1 VAGTGRPGRY
11 IKESSSKQEARSEK
25 DLTVLDDKM

>member
-1 VAGTGRPGRY
+1 VGTSHPGHY
-11 IKESSSKQEARSEK
+11 IKESSSKQEAGSKK